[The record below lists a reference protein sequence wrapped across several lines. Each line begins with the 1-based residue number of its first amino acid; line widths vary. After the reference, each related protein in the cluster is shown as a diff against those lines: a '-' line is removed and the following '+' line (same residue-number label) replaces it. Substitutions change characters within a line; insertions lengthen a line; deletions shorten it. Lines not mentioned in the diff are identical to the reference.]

1 MSDKHHDTRGSGQRR
16 PGPHQR
22 RQEAEEK
29 AAVAKAPKEVE
40 SPRAQ
45 KLASRPGRRPSLGR
59 AVGAVQSG
67 QSAHSGHAAKSAL
80 AVQPTAGDDGDA
92 IVAVRAHGAERLRQ
106 GHHWIYR
113 SDAEIHAALPGGSA
127 VRLVDERGRTL
138 GRAFYSQKSQ
148 IALRLLTREE
158 EPIDD
163 AFLLG
168 RLRRAIALRD
178 DLQPDEKRTH
188 AVRLVHGD
196 ADGLPGLI
204 VDRYADCLSIQTL
217 TEAADQHKDWFVERL
232 VELLAPRAVVE
243 RNDVKVRAHE
253 GLAERKGL
261 LHGSLEGPVEWLEG
275 EVSLR
280 ADLLAGQKTGAFLDQ
295 AENHVVAG
303 RYAFGRALDAF
314 AYTGGFALQ
323 LLARATSVQAV
334 DQSAAALEQ
343 ARASADRFGPLFG
356 RKLSVLV
363 GNAFDYLKDQVDEG
377 ARWDTI
383 VLDPPGFAKT
393 RVALE
398 PALRGY
404 KEINLR
410 AFQMLSPGGILVT
423 CSCSYP
429 VDSELF
435 EKTVLSAASDAR
447 RTVQV
452 VERRGAGRDH
462 PTLLG
467 VPETRYLKCL
477 ILRVL

>member
-22 RQEAEEK
+22 RQEAEQK
-29 AAVAKAPKEVE
+29 AAEPKAVKEADP
-40 SPRAQ
+40 PRAQ

-59 AVGAVQSG
+59 AIGAVPG
-67 QSAHSGHAAKSAL
+67 GHSGHGAKGAL

-92 IVAVRAHGAERLRQ
+92 IVAVRAHGLERLRQ
-106 GHHWIYR
+106 GHHWVYR

-127 VRLVDERGRTL
+127 VRLVDERGRPL

-168 RLRRAIALRD
+168 RLRRAIALRE
-178 DLQPDEKRTH
+178 DLRPDEKRTC

-217 TEAADQHKDWFVERL
+217 TEAADQRKEWFVDRL

-253 GLAERKGL
+253 GLVERKGL
-261 LHGSLEGPVEWLEG
+261 LRGTLDAPVEWLEG
-275 EVSLR
+275 EVWLR

-295 AENHVVAG
+295 AENHVAAG

-323 LLARATSVQAV
+323 LLARASSVHAV

-343 ARASADRFGPLFG
+343 ARASADRYGPLHG

-410 AFQMLSPGGILVT
+410 ALQMLSPGGILVT
-423 CSCSYP
+423 CSCSFP
-429 VDSELF
+429 VDDALF

-452 VERRGAGRDH
+452 LERRGAGRDH